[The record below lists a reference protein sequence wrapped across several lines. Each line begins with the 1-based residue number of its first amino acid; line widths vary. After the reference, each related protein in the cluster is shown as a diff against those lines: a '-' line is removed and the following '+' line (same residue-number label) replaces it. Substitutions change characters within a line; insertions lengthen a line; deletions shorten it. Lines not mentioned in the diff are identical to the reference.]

1 MDLYYLEVWL
11 SYVML
16 HNYLIAGIL
25 GDDHMLM
32 LAKRITSAS
41 ELQDFGI
48 LVLGM
53 RDYTVDSTLYDKRD
67 AINMAALDLLRQWV
81 KGNIINLPNWYYSSF
96 GLSTKQPNTIML
108 FPFCVFNVGTSIIF
122 VDPS

>member
-1 MDLYYLEVWL
+1 MDLYYIEVWL

-32 LAKRITSAS
+32 LSKRIRSAS

-53 RDYTVDSTLYDKRD
+53 RDYTVDSTSYDKQD
-67 AINMAALDLLRQWV
+67 AINMAALDLLKQWV
-81 KGNIINLPNWYYSSF
+81 KGNIINLPN
-96 GLSTKQPNTIML
+96 
-108 FPFCVFNVGTSIIF
+108 
-122 VDPS
+122 